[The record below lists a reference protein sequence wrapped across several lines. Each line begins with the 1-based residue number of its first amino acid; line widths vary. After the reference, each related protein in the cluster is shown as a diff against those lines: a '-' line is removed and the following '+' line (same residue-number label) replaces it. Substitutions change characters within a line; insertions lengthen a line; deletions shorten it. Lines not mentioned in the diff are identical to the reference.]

1 MPHTACPI
9 AADKRGAFKMAYSP
23 YLDRGALTGARAIE
37 QMALDFQTFAANA
50 GSISADDLEV
60 LGWTP
65 AQIALLASAARQYA
79 NRKADRSAAR

>member
-1 MPHTACPI
+1 MPACRTL
-9 AADKRGAFKMAYSP
+9 AAEKRGAFTMAYSP
-23 YLDRGALTGARAIE
+23 YLHRGALAGARAVE

-65 AQIALLASAARQYA
+65 AQVAALAPAARQYA
-79 NRKADRSAAR
+79 NRRSAR